1 MATNGS
7 KRRSANF
14 RPSAWDYNFVQS
26 LRGEYGSNI
35 LKSRLMQE
43 VEHVERVTKLKEEV
57 KDLIRSEMPWVEKLE
72 QIDAVQ
78 RLGLGYHFELEIK
91 SALQAVINGT
101 DNSAWSFDDDLHA
114 TALRFRLLRQ
124 NGFNMEQGVFERFMT
139 EDASSFKE
147 SLREDVEGLLSLYEA
162 SFYGFKGEAIMD
174 EAKTFSS
181 TCLENLKESHTWAK
195 KVNHALDM
203 PVHWRPNRLEARW
216 FMDMYEEVQC
226 DRWNPVLLD
235 LAKLDFNVV
244 QSIYR
249 DEVSKLARWWVNLGL
264 NKMEFCRDRL
274 MEHYLWNALMVYE
287 PQFGAFREMS
297 TKITCMITLMDDVYD
312 VFGSWEELQILTK
325 FIERWDISEIDK
337 LPPTIRTC
345 FLAMYNTTNE
355 IGYWTMKA
363 QGFDISPYLHKL
375 WINQG
380 KTWLEEAKWYHEGHK
395 PTLQEYLNASVTS
408 IGGHVVLV
416 FSYFT
421 TSDKLSRETLEYLCS
436 IPSVMYSSSLILR
449 LTNDLSTS
457 SAELARGDNFKS
469 LHCYMNETGASEEAT
484 RHHLKN
490 LVRKAWKQMNE
501 DVIGAN
507 PCPGPFL
514 GACLNLARASQLFY
528 QYGDGHGIP
537 DRETKDNLKSILIRP
552 VPIKQQRAAKRS
564 SD

>member
-1 MATNGS
+1 MATDGS

-14 RPSAWDYNFVQS
+14 RPSAWDYNLVQS
-26 LRGEYGSNI
+26 LRSEYGE
-35 LKSRLMQE
+35 K
-43 VEHVERVTKLKEEV
+43 EHMERVTKMKEKV
-57 KDLIRSEMPWVEKLE
+57 KDLIRCKMPRVQKLE

-78 RLGLGYHFELEIK
+78 RLGLGYHFEVEIK
-91 SALQAVINGT
+91 DALQAVIDGT
-101 DNSAWSFDDDLHA
+101 TNTAWTVDNDLHT

-124 NGFNMEQGVFERFMT
+124 NGFNVEQGVFERFMT
-139 EDASSFKE
+139 KCTSSFKE

-174 EAKTFSS
+174 EARTYAS
-181 TCLENLKESHTWAK
+181 TCLENLKENHIWAK
-195 KVNHALDM
+195 KINHALDM
-203 PVHWRPNRLEARW
+203 PVHWRPNRLEARR
-216 FMDMYEEVQC
+216 FMDICEEDQC
-226 DRWNPVLLD
+226 SRLNPVLLD

-249 DEVSKLARWWVNLGL
+249 DEVSKLARWWVDLGL

-312 VFGSWEELQILTK
+312 VFGSWEELQLLTK

-355 IGYWTMKA
+355 IGYWTMKVR
-363 QGFDISPYLHKL
+363 GFNIIPYLHKL
-375 WINQG
+375 WINQS
-380 KTWLEEAKWYHEGHK
+380 KTWLEEAKWYHECHK

-408 IGGHVVLV
+408 IGGHVVL
-416 FSYFT
+416 FCSYFT
-421 TSDKLSRETLEYLCS
+421 TSDKLSKETLEYLCS
-436 IPSVMYSSSLILR
+436 IPNVMYCSSLILR

-490 LVRKAWKQMNE
+490 LVREAWKQMNE
-501 DVIGAN
+501 DVIDAN
-507 PCPGPFL
+507 PCSGPFL

-528 QYGDGHGIP
+528 QYMDGHGIP
-537 DRETKDNLKSILIRP
+537 DCETKDNLKSIIIRS
-552 VPIKQQRAAKRS
+552 VPIKQQRAAKCA